1 MHNCILCPCLSKEK
15 KLIPPWSKS
24 RESSEKIV
32 RTQVNCG
39 LWVAVMC
46 QRGVTNCNK
55 CTTLGRGGMLIM
67 EAYEH
72 GCPQGVDRKSL
83 YLLLNFTVNLKL
95 L

>member
-15 KLIPPWSKS
+15 KFISPWSKS
-24 RESSEKIV
+24 RESSEKRI
-32 RTQVNCG
+32 RTQVNYG

-55 CTTLGRGGMLIM
+55 CTTLGGMLIM
-67 EAYEH
+67 GAYEH
-72 GCPQGVDRKSL
+72 GCPQWVDWKSL